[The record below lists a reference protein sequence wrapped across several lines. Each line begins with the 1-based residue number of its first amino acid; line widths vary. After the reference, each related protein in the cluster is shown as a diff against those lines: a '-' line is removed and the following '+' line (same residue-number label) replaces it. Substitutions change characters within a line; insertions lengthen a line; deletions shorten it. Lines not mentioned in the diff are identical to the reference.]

1 MPAEV
6 VSFQEP
12 AERLKMLG
20 RHRRLLYV
28 HWAVFIVS
36 YPALVA
42 YFLGDAG
49 NNPALAVIL
58 GFVLLQGAVGV
69 LMSPPAC
76 FYGGYVY
83 PEVLLL
89 EDRLVYAGGSVALR
103 YHRLWT
109 DLTAIKYLLGI
120 EASQVIRRDD
130 IVSVQVRKTR
140 FLRPGTGRAFEPRK
154 CILIRHRQG
163 AIMTGMWL
171 SEQRMVHIAGRLAA
185 WHRDAHREIYPQ
197 FEIPF
202 K

>member
-1 MPAEV
+1 MPADV

-20 RHRRLLYV
+20 RHRQLLYV
-28 HWAVFIVS
+28 HWAIFIVS
-36 YPALVA
+36 YPALLA
-42 YFLGDAG
+42 FFLNEPGG
-49 NNPALAVIL
+49 NAFLTVIL
-58 GFVLLQGAVGV
+58 GFVLAHGAIGV
-69 LMSPPAC
+69 VMSPPAC

-83 PEVLLL
+83 PEILLL
-89 EDRLVYAGGSVALR
+89 EDRLVYVGGSVALR
-103 YHRLWT
+103 YPRLWT
-109 DLTAIKYLLGI
+109 DLTMVKYLLGI
-120 EASQVIRRDD
+120 EASHVIRRDD

-140 FLRPGTGRAFEPRK
+140 FLRPGMGRAFEPRR

-163 AIMTGMWL
+163 VIMTGMWL

-202 K
+202 R